1 MAVIKGVLKEELEN
15 SLRMLK
21 NYRKAFKALPK
32 GSLVRKKIKG
42 QDYDYIV
49 FREKGKVEL
58 KYMGQLS
65 EKEKAVYINA
75 KKKRLEYR
83 KLISDLKDQV
93 RFLNK
98 ALHERKRR
106 SV

>member
-1 MAVIKGVLKEELEN
+1 MAIIKGVLKEELAN

-21 NYRKAFKALPK
+21 RYRQAYAALPK
-32 GSLVRKKIKG
+32 GSLVRKKVKE
-42 QDYDYIV
+42 QEYDYLV
-49 FREKGKVEL
+49 LREKGKVAL
-58 KYMGQLS
+58 NYMGQLS
-65 EKEKAVYINA
+65 EKEKEIYINA

-83 KLISDLKDQV
+83 KLISDLKEQV
-93 RFLNK
+93 RFLKK